1 MNLANKITIARI
13 LLIPIFILLFPIYP
27 NWIIYKS
34 VFLQHIDSYGV
45 YYATGVFIFASA
57 TDKLDGH
64 IARKYNQ
71 ITNLGKLLDPLADKL
86 LITAA
91 LILMVSQQLIYA
103 WIAFAIIARE
113 IIITGIRIV
122 AASQKIALQA
132 DQYGKIKMVF
142 QVVAITAVLLN
153 NRPFSFITDIPVDQI
168 LMYIALILTMY
179 SGFNYIKNNYRM
191 LKLDS

>member
-27 NWIIYKS
+27 DWLIYKS
-34 VFLQHIDSYGV
+34 DVIQHIDFYGI
-45 YYATGVFIFASA
+45 YYASAVFILASA

-71 ITNLGKLLDPLADKL
+71 ITNMGKLLDPLADKL
-86 LITAA
+86 LISAA
-91 LILMVSQQLIYA
+91 LILMVNQQLIYS

-122 AASQKIALQA
+122 ASSQKIALQA

-142 QVVAITAVLLN
+142 QVVAIAGVLLN
-153 NRPFSFITDIPVDQI
+153 NGPFNFITIIPVDQI
-168 LMYIALILTMY
+168 FMYIALILTIY
-179 SGFNYIKNNYRM
+179 SGYNYIKNNYHT